1 VRPELHFPDDL
12 GPDSLDAVELVM
24 AYEEAFDDEITQ
36 EEMERIRR
44 LRTTQ
49 EVLDYLRKRKKGGH
63 LN

>member
-1 VRPELHFPDDL
+1 
-12 GPDSLDAVELVM
+12 M
-24 AYEEAFDDEITQ
+24 AYEEAFDDEITE